1 MVVLLVY
8 FSILFVALQVR
19 EREKKSSFMQAF
31 MEKRAE
37 KEAGGKLQIE
47 GKHSGHRTKTKAHN
61 LPQRQGKTP
70 IFATSQRLWFLCYGI
85 EEKVLRRPPPPP
97 PPPPPTM
104 PICLCVNAMLWQC
117 NKAFK

>member
-1 MVVLLVY
+1 VSSVTFHRDFLFRKVHRIAIIKICCSLQIRSWVVVLLVY

-47 GKHSGHRTKTKAHN
+47 GKHSGH
-61 LPQRQGKTP
+61 
-70 IFATSQRLWFLCYGI
+70 S
-85 EEKVLRRPPPPP
+85 
-97 PPPPPTM
+97 
-104 PICLCVNAMLWQC
+104 
-117 NKAFK
+117 